1 MTDTKLVEFFCILD
15 EFSKY
20 FTPELK
26 KVTTQVVLVY
36 IVFVFSKK
44 ILQNKLPTHTLQARC
59 GTFTS
64 PQFLFPPLSSSFI
77 LQK

>member
-26 KVTTQVVLVY
+26 KVTTQVVPVY
-36 IVFVFSKK
+36 IVFLFS
-44 ILQNKLPTHTLQARC
+44 
-59 GTFTS
+59 
-64 PQFLFPPLSSSFI
+64 
-77 LQK
+77 

>member
-26 KVTTQVVLVY
+26 KVTTQVTP
-36 IVFVFSKK
+36 IP
-44 ILQNKLPTHTLQARC
+44 LP
-59 GTFTS
+59 
-64 PQFLFPPLSSSFI
+64 SSFI